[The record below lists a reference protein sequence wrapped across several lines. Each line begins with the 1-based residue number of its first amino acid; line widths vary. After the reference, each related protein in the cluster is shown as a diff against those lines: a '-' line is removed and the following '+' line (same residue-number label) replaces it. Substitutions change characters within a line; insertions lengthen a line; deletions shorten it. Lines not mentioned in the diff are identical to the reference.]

1 MGEDTMGDGITYHNK
16 DILLKVLSQN
26 YKDKSFEAL
35 GLKLPK
41 IKKVLPTNL
50 PKITA
55 TELRADNIFLL
66 EDDRIL
72 IVDYESTI
80 KQENFIKYM
89 EYILAVLKMY
99 FKIDKKVYNI
109 VVAVI
114 YTGNIKEAPNQLN
127 LDSLQLNIMQVFL
140 SNFDT
145 AELYTD
151 LKRKVESGERLS
163 DEDIMRFIIL
173 PLTEPVADKKQ
184 ELIEKTVELAKGVSD
199 EQQQIFIIAGILVAT
214 DKFINKEYSNMIKGW
229 ISMTKV
235 ARLFEEEKIEAVNNA
250 VSNALSE
257 KTYLLVK
264 EMLLDNEDIA
274 KIMKYSKL
282 TKKEILKIQAELF
295 PMVSNL

>member
-1 MGEDTMGDGITYHNK
+1 MGDGIAYQNK
-16 DILLKVLSQN
+16 DVLLKVLSQHYEN
-26 YKDKSFEAL
+26 KSFEAL

-66 EDDRIL
+66 EDERIL
-72 IVDYESTI
+72 IVDYESAV

-99 FKIDKKVYNI
+99 FNSEKKVYNI
-109 VVAVI
+109 IVAVI
-114 YTGNIKEAPNQLN
+114 YTGDIKRAPNRFN
-127 LDSLQLNIMQVFL
+127 MDSLQINIMQVFL
-140 SNFDT
+140 SKFDT
-145 AELYTD
+145 NELYAD
-151 LKRKVESGERLS
+151 LKRKVESGKVLS
-163 DEDIMRFIIL
+163 DEDIMKFIVL
-173 PLTEPVADKKQ
+173 PLTEPITSKKQ
-184 ELIEKTVELAKGVSD
+184 SLIEKSVELAKSVPD

-214 DKFINKEYSNMIKGW
+214 DKFIDKEYSNMIKRW

-250 VSNALSE
+250 VNNAVKE
-257 KTYLLVK
+257 KAYLLAK
-264 EMLLDNEDIA
+264 EMLLDNEDMT

-282 TKKEILKIQAELF
+282 TKKEILRIQAELM
-295 PMVSNL
+295 PMAVNQ

>member
-1 MGEDTMGDGITYHNK
+1 LGDDAMSDGITYQNK
-16 DILLKVLSQN
+16 DVLLKVLSQN
-26 YKDKSFEAL
+26 YINKSFEAL

-55 TELRADNIFLL
+55 TELRADNIFIL

-72 IVDYESTI
+72 IVDYESAV

-89 EYILAVLKMY
+89 EYIVAVLKMY
-99 FKIDKKVYNI
+99 FNSEKKVYNI
-109 VVAVI
+109 IVAVI
-114 YTGNIKEAPNQLN
+114 YTGDIKEAPNHLN

-145 AELYTD
+145 DTLYTD
-151 LKRKVESGERLS
+151 LKRKVEAGEVLS
-163 DEDIMRFIIL
+163 DEDIMRFIVL

-184 ELIEKTVELAKGVSD
+184 NLIEKTVELAKGVSD
-199 EQQQIFIIAGILVAT
+199 EQHQIFIIAGILVAT
-214 DKFINKEYSNMIKGW
+214 DKFIDKEYSNMIKRW

-250 VSNALSE
+250 VNAKVYDLALKMISAGE
-257 KTYLLVK
+257 DYL
-264 EMLLDNEDIA
+264 
-274 KIMKYSKL
+274 KIMDYTGL
-282 TKKEILKIQAELF
+282 TKQEVLKIQAERF
-295 PMVSNL
+295 PLAANQ

>member
-1 MGEDTMGDGITYHNK
+1 MGDGISYHNK
-16 DILLKVLSQN
+16 DVLLKVLSEN
-26 YKDKSFEAL
+26 YKSKSFEAL

-55 TELRADNIFLL
+55 AELRADNIFLL

-72 IVDYESTI
+72 IVDYESTVE
-80 KQENFIKYM
+80 QENFIKYM
-89 EYILAVLKMY
+89 GYILAVLKMY
-99 FKIDKKVYNI
+99 FKSDKKVYNI

-114 YTGNIKEAPNQLN
+114 YTGDIEEAPDQLE
-127 LDSLQLNIMQVFL
+127 LGSIQLNIMQVFL

-145 AELYTD
+145 VELYKD
-151 LKRKVESGERLS
+151 LKQKVEAGERLS
-163 DEDIMRFIIL
+163 DEDVMRFIIL

-214 DKFINKEYSNMIKGW
+214 DKFIDKKYSNIMKEW

-235 ARLFEEEKIEAVNNA
+235 ARLFEEEKIEYANNA
-250 VSNALSE
+250 LNAQLHDLALKMILAGE
-257 KTYLLVK
+257 DYLKVM
-264 EMLLDNEDIA
+264 E
-274 KIMKYSKL
+274 YTGL
-282 TKKEILKIQAELF
+282 TREEVLTIQAQAEIA
-295 PMVSNL
+295 S

>member
-1 MGEDTMGDGITYHNK
+1 MGDGITYHNK

>member
-1 MGEDTMGDGITYHNK
+1 MGDGISYHNK
-16 DILLKVLSQN
+16 DILLKVLSEN
-26 YKDKSFEAL
+26 YKSKSFEAL

-72 IVDYESTI
+72 IVDYESTV
-80 KQENFIKYM
+80 KQESYIKYM

-99 FKIDKKVYNI
+99 FNSDKKVYNI

-114 YTGNIKEAPNQLN
+114 YTGDIEEAPNHLD
-127 LDSLQLNIMQVFL
+127 LDSIQLNIMQVFL

-145 AELYTD
+145 AELYKD
-151 LKRKVESGERLS
+151 LRRKVETGEALS
-163 DEDIMRFIIL
+163 DEDVMKFIIL
-173 PLTEPVADKKQ
+173 PLTEPNADKKQ
-184 ELIEKTVELAKGVSD
+184 ELIEKAVELAKSISD

-214 DKFINKEYSNMIKGW
+214 DKFIDKEYSSMIKGW

-250 VSNALSE
+250 VNSALNAKAHDLALKMILAGE
-257 KTYLLVK
+257 DYLKVM
-264 EMLLDNEDIA
+264 E
-274 KIMKYSKL
+274 YTGL
-282 TKKEILKIQAELF
+282 TKEEILKIQSQAEIA
-295 PMVSNL
+295 S

>member
-1 MGEDTMGDGITYHNK
+1 MGDGITYHNK
-16 DILLKVLSQN
+16 DVLLKVLSQHYEN
-26 YKDKSFEAL
+26 KSFEVF
-35 GLKLPK
+35 GLNLPK

-72 IVDYESTI
+72 IVDYESAV

-99 FKIDKKVYNI
+99 FNSEKKVYNI
-109 VVAVI
+109 IVAVI
-114 YTGNIKEAPNQLN
+114 YTGDVKEAPDHFN

-145 AELYTD
+145 DELYMD
-151 LKRKVESGERLS
+151 LKRKVEAGEALS
-163 DEDIMRFIIL
+163 DEDIMKFIIL
-173 PLTEPVADKKQ
+173 PLTEPDAGKKQ

-199 EQQQIFIIAGILVAT
+199 EKQQIFIIAGILVAT
-214 DKFINKEYSNMIKGW
+214 DKFIDKQYSNMIKGW

-250 VSNALSE
+250 VKNAVNNAVSANTHDIARKMISAGE
-257 KTYLLVK
+257 DYLKVMVYTGLVK
-264 EMLLDNEDIA
+264 EDV
-274 KIMKYSKL
+274 
-282 TKKEILKIQAELF
+282 LKIQAELF
-295 PMVSNL
+295 PMAANQ